1 MATRSTIAIEL
12 PSGKIKSV
20 YCHWDGYLSYNGKI
34 LQEHYTT
41 AEKVKKLISKGAISV
56 LAPEIGRKHKFSDTD
71 KGVCTFYA
79 RDRGEDKV
87 VDKFKNLDDYIRN
100 LDGQEYDYLFTKH
113 GYWFVRSWRSDFFQ
127 LLDGQIAF
135 ATLHPDEYEHV
146 TLEPLYA
153 HPSKPTK
160 PEARELYSFVEEYL
174 EAWENGM
181 AGDSYLFYLAQTA
194 LAKARGEA

>member
-34 LQEHYTT
+34 LQEHYTD
-41 AEKVKKLISKGAISV
+41 AKKVAKLISNGAISS
-56 LAPEIGRKHKFSDTD
+56 LAPEIGRKHAFNDSG

-87 VDKFKNLDDYIRN
+87 IDTFKNFDAYRSN

-113 GYWFVRSWRSDFFQ
+113 GSWRVRSWRSDHWE
-127 LLDGQIAF
+127 LLDEQIALD
-135 ATLHPDEYEHV
+135 AKERE
-146 TLEPLYA
+146 
-153 HPSKPTK
+153 
-160 PEARELYSFVEEYL
+160 EA
-174 EAWENGM
+174 
-181 AGDSYLFYLAQTA
+181 
-194 LAKARGEA
+194 